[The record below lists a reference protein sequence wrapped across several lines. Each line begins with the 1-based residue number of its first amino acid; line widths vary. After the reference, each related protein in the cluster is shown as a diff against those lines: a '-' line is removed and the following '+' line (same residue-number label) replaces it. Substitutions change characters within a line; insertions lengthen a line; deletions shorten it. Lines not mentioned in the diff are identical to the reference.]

1 MSEAPEI
8 VEEVEESFTDEESYD
23 FRNYMTIGRISETVD
38 ILGHKVVLRTLSVE
52 EDLAVGLLI
61 KPFLGSNSYERAY
74 RTAILAA
81 AVRRIDNDMMPEP
94 ISEDDELMEIMRVRF
109 DKVKKFYPIFLDE
122 VYKRFTEMEKQLMP
136 VVSRLG
142 KISS

>member
-81 AVRRIDNDMMPEP
+81 AIRRIDNDMMPEP